1 MISSAIFIRY
11 ARSLADVAL
20 EGNLE
25 PTVTSDLSTYREI
38 FKSVPEVPVTLDSP
52 AVPRDAKEG
61 LLSALIQKY
70 PVNRITGNFLRI
82 LVDHHRIRYFEEI
95 CLAYARIVNERKGIV
110 AARVTAAQTL
120 SEEVLARLKSSLSE
134 ATGRTVT
141 LDVQTDESLLGGLV
155 VQVGSTV
162 YDGSIRSQLD
172 EMKRR
177 LAEA

>member
-1 MISSAIFIRY
+1 MISSAVFYRY

-20 EGNLE
+20 EE
-25 PTVTSDLSTYREI
+25 KQETAVTADLTTYREI
-38 FKSVPEVPVTLDSP
+38 FLAVPDMLSALDSP
-52 AVPRDAKEG
+52 AVPREVKSN
-61 LLSALIQKY
+61 LLSAMLLQY
-70 PVNRITGNFLRI
+70 PVMQIAENFLRL

-95 CLAYARIVNERKGIV
+95 YLAYVRSVNERMGVV
-110 AARVTAAQTL
+110 AARVTAAHDL
-120 SEEVLARLKSSLSE
+120 SKEQRSQLHASLSD
-134 ATGRTVT
+134 AIGKTVT
-141 LDVQTDESLLGGLV
+141 LDVRTDAGLLGGLI